1 MLTVTLPLRT
11 LMPALIRTR
20 PGIRRSDMLFLGL
33 RRDANTVA
41 VTKWEENSR
50 GIIIVEVIAQTLTQ
64 ATREALAEASARG
77 YGECVVLPWRHS
89 RAACDQPDAFSFSF
103 PIRQKKERRGFTFR

>member
-1 MLTVTLPLRT
+1 
-11 LMPALIRTR
+11 
-20 PGIRRSDMLFLGL
+20 MLFLGL

>member
-1 MLTVTLPLRT
+1 MLLALAAWHRRCRT
-11 LMPALIRTR
+11 ARIPAGHDTN
-20 PGIRRSDMLFLGL
+20 GKGGN
-33 RRDANTVA
+33 AKTVA
-41 VTKWEENSR
+41 VTRWEENSR

-64 ATREALAEASARG
+64 ATREALAEADARG

-89 RAACDQPDAFSFSF
+89 RTPCDNGDGFSFSF

>member
-1 MLTVTLPLRT
+1 
-11 LMPALIRTR
+11 
-20 PGIRRSDMLFLGL
+20 
-33 RRDANTVA
+33 VA
-41 VTKWEENSR
+41 VTRWEENSR

-64 ATREALAEASARG
+64 ATREALAEAMDRG

-89 RAACDQPDAFSFSF
+89 RTPSGEPEAFSFSF

>member
-1 MLTVTLPLRT
+1 M
-11 LMPALIRTR
+11 
-20 PGIRRSDMLFLGL
+20 
-33 RRDANTVA
+33 A
-41 VTKWEENSR
+41 VTRWEENSR

-64 ATREALAEASARG
+64 ATREALAEAMERG

-89 RAACDQPDAFSFSF
+89 RSQCDDRDVFSFSF

>member
-1 MLTVTLPLRT
+1 M
-11 LMPALIRTR
+11 
-20 PGIRRSDMLFLGL
+20 
-33 RRDANTVA
+33 A
-41 VTKWEENSR
+41 VTRWEENSR

-64 ATREALAEASARG
+64 ATREALAEAMARG

-89 RAACDQPDAFSFSF
+89 RNPVEDREEFSFSF

>member
-1 MLTVTLPLRT
+1 MVTRFRP
-11 LMPALIRTR
+11 MSPPAAPAATSGVDIEV
-20 PGIRRSDMLFLGL
+20 PGVTAFTPDFDEQ

-64 ATREALAEASARG
+64 ATREALAEAMSRG

-89 RAACDQPDAFSFSF
+89 RSPWHDP
-103 PIRQKKERRGFTFR
+103 GVV